1 MILRD
6 KVLNKDLF
14 TFDEMN
20 TFGKCGLG
28 NELVY
33 NQGYSLIEYIVDIYG
48 EESLKDISS
57 TLSNPLNF
65 SISKSIKNVLNISGY
80 ELYNNWKL
88 FLEDRYSN
96 QTKNINKK
104 NNYTFIEKK
113 GTKNVNPKW
122 SPNGEKIAFLSN
134 KLNDY
139 FGQTDLFIYDI
150 EKDSSEKIM
159 HE

>member
-1 MILRD
+1 M
-6 KVLNKDLF
+6 NWF
-14 TFDEMN
+14 T
-20 TFGKCGLG
+20 T
-28 NELVY
+28 
-33 NQGYSLIEYIVDIYG
+33 QGYSLIEYIVDIYG

-104 NNYTFIEKK
+104 NNYTFIEKRYK
-113 GTKNVNPKW
+113 
-122 SPNGEKIAFLSN
+122 EC
-134 KLNDY
+134 
-139 FGQTDLFIYDI
+139 
-150 EKDSSEKIM
+150 
-159 HE
+159 